1 LFKKTHRVKTAA
13 TLTHGGIMKQS
24 SPLFKLTKTG
34 DPMNVPIIKDAL
46 AKHGESV
53 KAIDV
58 LRGSK

>member
-1 LFKKTHRVKTAA
+1 
-13 TLTHGGIMKQS
+13 MKQS